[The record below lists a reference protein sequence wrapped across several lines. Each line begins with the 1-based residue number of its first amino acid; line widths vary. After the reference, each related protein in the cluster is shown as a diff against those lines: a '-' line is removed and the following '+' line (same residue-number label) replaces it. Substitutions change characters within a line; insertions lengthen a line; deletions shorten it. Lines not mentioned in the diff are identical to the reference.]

1 MFCAADTHRDE
12 AYQDPLNMDT
22 RLSFRDYQHF
32 MRRHGLLHG
41 RDTSPTPEEWST
53 LYQQYKTDFQRQSLW
68 SFFLRHQSD
77 EWFKE
82 KYAIQAPY
90 VEARRLRRRAGR
102 MGYKAAWLREL
113 ESGALDKVCWDL
125 QESGPSAPMYTVTNR
140 LGNEEHFDTD
150 QLSLAPYPER
160 QLLVRVWPADRPRS
174 ELEDHLRTYA
184 GFQYVAML
192 EPIVQ
197 RRWNRAGI
205 AVFEPG
211 TDMCDAIRQLDGHA
225 FGDFVLHLALLDRP
239 SSSRIRIAP
248 VSTNTLARL
257 MHDLALSR
265 QMIEKFEEE
274 DRTTLFAD
282 ECLVGGGAWAW
293 LDVRAC
299 VRIEARC
306 AAMQN
311 MHSERE
317 RVKKQLDL
325 QLDLLRRVYHMD
337 YYLCLQCDFPEELE
351 RRSACHVRR
360 QPVDGVVDDTHVHE
374 DEYWLSHLDAKL
386 RLWLTPADALPDHG
400 GIDRDALEE
409 RLTRDWIRELEPGKV
424 RCCVRT
430 GQGSDGVCG
439 KLFKAHG
446 FVRKHIRRRHLDL
459 LEERGGD
466 TYAFAAYF
474 NSYLCDPM
482 RWAPSWRKSEVG
494 MSRPAR
500 EAPSRA
506 ANRTPP
512 RQSYQDLDGAQPD
525 TMDLSY

>member
-1 MFCAADTHRDE
+1 
-12 AYQDPLNMDT
+12 
-22 RLSFRDYQHF
+22 
-32 MRRHGLLHG
+32 
-41 RDTSPTPEEWST
+41 
-53 LYQQYKTDFQRQSLW
+53 
-68 SFFLRHQSD
+68 
-77 EWFKE
+77 
-82 KYAIQAPY
+82 
-90 VEARRLRRRAGR
+90 
-102 MGYKAAWLREL
+102 
-113 ESGALDKVCWDL
+113 
-125 QESGPSAPMYTVTNR
+125 
-140 LGNEEHFDTD
+140 
-150 QLSLAPYPER
+150 
-160 QLLVRVWPADRPRS
+160 
-174 ELEDHLRTYA
+174 
-184 GFQYVAML
+184 
-192 EPIVQ
+192 
-197 RRWNRAGI
+197 
-205 AVFEPG
+205 
-211 TDMCDAIRQLDGHA
+211 MCDAIRQLDGHA

>member
-1 MFCAADTHRDE
+1 MAVRTCGAADKRRDGV
-12 AYQDPLNMDT
+12 YQDFLNMNT
-22 RLSFRDYQHF
+22 RLSFRDYQHC
-32 MRRHGLLHG
+32 MRHRDLLHG
-41 RDTSPTPEEWST
+41 DNASLTPEEWSDR
-53 LYQQYKTDFQRQSLW
+53 YQKYKTDFQRQSLW

-82 KYAIQAPY
+82 KYAIYAPY
-90 VEARRLRRRAGR
+90 VEARRLRRRTGR
-102 MGYKAAWLREL
+102 MGHKEVWLHEL

-125 QESGPSAPMYTVTNR
+125 QESGSSVPMYTVTNR

-150 QLSLAPYPER
+150 QLPMAPDPEH
-160 QLLVRVWPADRPRS
+160 QLLVRVWPADRPRT
-174 ELEDHLRTYA
+174 ELEDHLSTYA
-184 GFQYVAML
+184 GFRYVAML

-205 AVFEPG
+205 AVFEHG
-211 TDMCDAIRQLDGHA
+211 TDVCDAIRQLDGHA

-239 SSSRIRIAP
+239 SSSRVRIAP
-248 VSTNTLARL
+248 ESTNTLPRL
-257 MHDLALSR
+257 THDLALSR
-265 QMIEKFEEE
+265 QMIEKLEEE

-282 ECLVGGGAWAW
+282 ECLIGGDTWAW

-299 VRIEARC
+299 ERIEARC
-306 AAMQN
+306 AAMQGIRTE
-311 MHSERE
+311 HE

-337 YYLCLQCDFPEELE
+337 YYLCLQCDFAEELE

-360 QPVDGVVDDTHVHE
+360 QPVNDLHIHE
-374 DEYWLSHLDAKL
+374 DEYWTSHLDAKL
-386 RLWLTPADALPDHG
+386 RLWLAPAEALPSHG

-409 RLTRDWIRELEPGKV
+409 RLTRDWIREMEPGKV

-430 GQGSDGVCG
+430 GQGVDGECG

-459 LEERGGD
+459 LERRGGD

-482 RWAPSWRKSEVG
+482 RVSPSGLKDEGSEP
-494 MSRPAR
+494 RPLV
-500 EAPSRA
+500 APSRA
-506 ANRTPP
+506 VDHASP
-512 RQSYQDLDGAQPD
+512 RRSYQDLDGAQPD